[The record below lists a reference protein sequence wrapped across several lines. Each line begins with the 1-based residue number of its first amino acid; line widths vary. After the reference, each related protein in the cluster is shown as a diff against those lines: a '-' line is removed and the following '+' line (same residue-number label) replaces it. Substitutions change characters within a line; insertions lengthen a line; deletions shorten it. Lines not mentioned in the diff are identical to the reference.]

1 MGLPLCKREVHHA
14 HMMPDWARVST
25 DGQSV
30 EAQVAART
38 AAGRERRRPTVHV
51 CAGWHSVSGWPDG
64 SEAPACASRRTPAEY
79 LTKRLTLCPR
89 RLILNH
95 MVELQP

>member
-1 MGLPLCKREVHHA
+1 
-14 HMMPDWARVST
+14 MMPDDARVST

-51 CAGWHSVSGWPDG
+51 CAGWHSVSGLPDG

-79 LTKRLTLCPR
+79 STKRLT
-89 RLILNH
+89 ISLNFIAICSS
-95 MVELQP
+95 VKICEIGENLLSVADSR